1 MTSQVV
7 PLSTFVQHL
16 ESCEGYEF
24 RTMIKMLAS
33 PAYAKQ
39 QLLKDELSVF
49 MAKVLKLLRSKDDY
63 QVWKGCHIATV
74 FCTYNPVVLCSFG
87 GELMGI
93 LYRALEDATKY
104 YGDSVQTEQRK
115 VMVRALVKTLDTLMD
130 LIRGKPSLTRE
141 ALTPHLS
148 AIIPMLISFGR
159 CEPNLSL
166 PVIKKLLSKH
176 STTFRPHVGKLKQL
190 LTELYGHYQSLDPV
204 TRKVVCDTAAYLHLT
219 QKPGNNANEHQAHH
233 KSFPDE
239 HWRAGLFSVLSQFG
253 PVVRL
258 WGEILDIGSDENLA
272 RLLETLP
279 RDTANDTSPLLPA
292 LTVDINK
299 PVTLWHI
306 SARLE
311 QLTDMVESFIRLPTL
326 FPTRIPLGELVKV
339 SEILLSL
346 TTNYLPLKRGLR
358 RDAALTGSI
367 RSALPETQLQG
378 IRLLRCL
385 SDHIGKNLITYMPA
399 ILSSM
404 ELFIPLKDKKTS
416 IDYQKCVDLQNGLL
430 QLTALMN
437 SIAQHLGHKVEEMS
451 LAIKLVDICAYIIEH
466 KQNLDSAFS
475 STSGTAKAAGGAKK
489 KEYKAK
495 TGSMSDLFS
504 HPHKFL
510 HPVPLENYTVVNTY
524 YNMALTHWKLPS
536 TQQAKITKYCIYYSL
551 SFKEKLGYIPQTFI
565 ELLNTIVLFPG
576 KDRFSILPI
585 AVHLLKETGD
595 PVFDVLCNPKLPL
608 EMIQI
613 RRQPTS
619 SEDDTATS
627 EAEEYAAPADQDDEH
642 LSDDEHTTVDDGVAT
657 NAVMGLN
664 NLVSSETLRSEQDS
678 ALETQHP
685 EQART
690 SNLVPDE
697 ASEGR
702 EDARI
707 FKKRSSS
714 DEQDPPS
721 KRTRAVAAQTPV
733 PAAVPVDN
741 GEPESDDGSDFEIPE
756 IELSDA
762 DEE

>member
-1 MTSQVV
+1 MSSQVV

-16 ESCEGYEF
+16 ESSEGYEF
-24 RTMIKMLAS
+24 RLMIKMLAS

-93 LYRALEDATKY
+93 LYRNLDDATRY

-115 VMVRALVKTLDTLMD
+115 VMIRVLVQTLDTLMD

-141 ALTPHLS
+141 ALTPHLPT
-148 AIIPMLISFGR
+148 IIPTLISFAWH
-159 CEPNLSL
+159 EPGLCL
-166 PVIKKLLSKH
+166 PLIKKLLFKH
-176 STTFRPHVGKLKQL
+176 STTFRPNAGKLKDL
-190 LTELYGHYQSLDPV
+190 LSELYDHYQNLDPA
-204 TRKVVCDTAAYLHLT
+204 TRKVACDTAAYLHLT

-233 KSFPDE
+233 KSFADE
-239 HWRAGLFSVLSQFG
+239 HWRAGLFSVLSQYG

-258 WGEILDIGSDENLA
+258 WGEILDISSDETLA
-272 RLLETLP
+272 RLIETLP
-279 RDTANDTSPLLPA
+279 RDTASDISPQLSA

-299 PVTLWHI
+299 PVTLWNI

-311 QLTDMVESFIRLPTL
+311 QLTDMVESFVRLPTS
-326 FPTRIPLGELVKV
+326 FPTRMPIGELVKIAEV
-339 SEILLSL
+339 LLSL

-367 RSALPETQLQG
+367 RSALPQTQLQG
-378 IRLLRCL
+378 IRLLQCL
-385 SDHIGKNLITYMPA
+385 SEHLGKNLITYMPS

-404 ELFIPLKDKKTS
+404 ELFIPLKDKNSS
-416 IDYQKCVDLQNGLL
+416 IDYQKCVDLQHGLL

-437 SIAQHLGHKVEEMS
+437 SIAQHLGHRIEEMS
-451 LAIKLVDICAYIIEH
+451 LPIKLVDICAYVIEH
-466 KQNLDSAFS
+466 KQNLDSAFN
-475 STSGTAKAAGGAKK
+475 STAGAAKAAGGAKK

-510 HPVPLENYTVVNTY
+510 HPVPLENYKVVNTY
-524 YNMALTHWKLPS
+524 FKMVLTHWKLPS

-551 SFKEKLGYIPQTFI
+551 SFREKLGYVPETFI
-565 ELLNTIVLFPG
+565 ELLNTLVLFPG

-585 AVHLLKETGD
+585 AVDLLKETGD

-608 EMIQI
+608 EMIQL
-613 RRQPTS
+613 RKTATS
-619 SEDDTATS
+619 SEEDHSAS
-627 EAEEYAAPADQDDEH
+627 EEEDSADAEDAEDAPAAGEDTIADEGRT
-642 LSDDEHTTVDDGVAT
+642 E
-657 NAVMGLN
+657 NAVAGLT
-664 NLVSSETLRSEQDS
+664 NLVSSEALQSEQDS
-678 ALETQHP
+678 ALENQHSGQ
-685 EQART
+685 EQQ
-690 SNLVPDE
+690 SNSVADE
-697 ASEGR
+697 ASEGKG
-702 EDARI
+702 DARI
-707 FKKRSSS
+707 FKKRSS
-714 DEQDPPS
+714 DVHQDPPL
-721 KRTRAVAAQTPV
+721 KRTRTEAAQP
-733 PAAVPVDN
+733 PAAETVPIES
-741 GEPESDDGSDFEIPE
+741 GELESDDGSDFEIPA

-762 DEE
+762 EED